1 MTDLRPCPGCGGK
14 AELFSNRSLGTW
26 GYFVG
31 CLDCF
36 EKTGMCDTAEEA
48 IASWNEKTTPSTDES
63 GDKRMNVQLAFCCGD
78 MTQLLASGEIRL
90 QRNQDG
96 GLIATIGS
104 SGHHIPLN
112 YCPSCGR
119 LFRLTFLADS
129 GVDG

>member
-1 MTDLRPCPGCGGK
+1 MINLVPCPVCGMKAILHDDLIGC
-14 AELFSNRSLGTW
+14 
-26 GYFVG
+26 YVQ
-31 CLDCF
+31 CLNCHRRT
-36 EKTGMCDTAEEA
+36 EKYVFPRDAA
-48 IASWNEKTTPSTDES
+48 AKWNEGATPLTDGS
-63 GDKRMNVQLAFCCGD
+63 GDKRKNVQLAFCCND

-96 GLIATIGS
+96 GLVVTIGS

-129 GVDG
+129 GVDE

>member
-1 MTDLRPCPGCGGK
+1 MTDINPCPKCGGK
-14 AELFSNRSLGTW
+14 AELIANRALSMR
-26 GYFVG
+26 GYYVV

-36 EKTGMCDTAEEA
+36 KRTALCDTQEEA
-48 IASWNEKTTPSTDES
+48 IASWNEETTPLTDGS
-63 GDKRMNVQLAFCCGD
+63 GDKRMNAQLVFCCND

-129 GVDG
+129 GVME

>member
-1 MTDLRPCPGCGGK
+1 MINLVPCPICGKK
-14 AELFSNRSLGTW
+14 AILHDDSIRCYVECLNCHRRTE
-26 GYFVG
+26 GYVSPK
-31 CLDCF
+31 D
-36 EKTGMCDTAEEA
+36 A
-48 IASWNEKTTPSTDES
+48 IASWNEGATPSTDGS
-63 GDKRMNVQLAFCCGD
+63 RDKRMNVQLAFCCGD

-104 SGHHIPLN
+104 FGHNIPLN

-129 GVDG
+129 GVNE